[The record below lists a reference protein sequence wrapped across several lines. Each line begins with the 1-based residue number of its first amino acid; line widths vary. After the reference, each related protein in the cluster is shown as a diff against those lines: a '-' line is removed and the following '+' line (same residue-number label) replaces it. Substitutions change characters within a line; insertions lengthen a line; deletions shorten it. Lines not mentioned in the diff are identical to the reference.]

1 MKIAIIGCT
10 SKKETGAHKYKAID
24 LYSPSALFQKE
35 VAYAQRVL
43 KVDKIYILSA
53 KYHLLKSDTEITTYN
68 ATLLKMGKEER
79 LTWAEESFEQ
89 IQKEFSPENDQL
101 FFLCGRKY
109 YENLVSKLDN
119 GRFNCSF
126 PLAGKGGIGKV
137 LHWLTEAVR

>member
-89 IQKEFSPENDQL
+89 IQKEFSPESQ
-101 FFLCGRKY
+101 
-109 YENLVSKLDN
+109 
-119 GRFNCSF
+119 
-126 PLAGKGGIGKV
+126 
-137 LHWLTEAVR
+137 